1 MSRLILFS
9 IFISILNNGYTQFFY
24 FQNSENVTLVNYS
37 LENWRNL
44 DENELVE
51 YLDING
57 LVYLGQNER
66 LTKKSIRCKKPNYPI
81 DIVFEFVFENDAII
95 GLNKTIGFAVPNMV
109 NITNPMD
116 SEIFSELKN
125 SSIVK
130 DKQTLS
136 VFNQYYNTQMRIKG
150 DVFNRIDS
158 NNVEIK
164 FENYSREA
172 DYLIYRNASFTNS
185 GISFDV
191 ILNEYIALPTQDYI
205 IAGKNLQDFNTFD
218 IEGMVNLFITDAN
231 LNGLKIIPG
240 SINVEFSDLEEG
252 ILGLSY
258 GINNDKVV
266 VIKIDRDNWFLSSPA
281 HRWYVLYH
289 ELGHDILNLE
299 HGFGGKMMDPVS
311 DLGYSWDEFWT
322 ARQDM
327 FFYYLI
333 R

>member
-24 FQNSENVTLVNYS
+24 FQNPENVALVNYS

-51 YLDING
+51 YMDING

-205 IAGKNLQDFNTFD
+205 IAGVNLQDFNSFN
-218 IEGMVNLFITDAN
+218 IKGMVDVFINDAT
-231 LNGLKIIPG
+231 LNGLKIKSGTIK
-240 SINVEFSDLEEG
+240 IEFADLDDG

-258 GINNDKVV
+258 GINNDQVV
-266 VIKIDRDNWFLSSPA
+266 EIKIDRDNWFQSSPA

-289 ELGHDILNLE
+289 ELGHDILNLR
-299 HGFGGKMMDPVS
+299 HGSGGKMMDPVS

-327 FFYYLI
+327 FFYYLT